1 MTPLGSIPGRNI
13 DSELIQELSI
23 INRNNLNITQPSRLF
38 SYNHFKLCVYNDK
51 NYSLKNVVTDLKKAY
66 DNASPSQRAKFR
78 DISVNLLSQQSVS
91 TLEDAKLSIKSDYSG
106 GNSRMLSTLAILLG
120 FFTLIGSIANNPFL
134 TLLCVIVAL
143 MFYFLLNTLI
153 SWNNRDF
160 SGARRLNSYID
171 EAIQKKQLANLKK

>member
-1 MTPLGSIPGRNI
+1 
-13 DSELIQELSI
+13 
-23 INRNNLNITQPSRLF
+23 
-38 SYNHFKLCVYNDK
+38 
-51 NYSLKNVVTDLKKAY
+51 
-66 DNASPSQRAKFR
+66 
-78 DISVNLLSQQSVS
+78 
-91 TLEDAKLSIKSDYSG
+91 
-106 GNSRMLSTLAILLG
+106 MLSTLAILLG

-134 TLLCVIVAL
+134 TLLCVLVTL